1 MVEKLPVTVSRAIA
15 RTGEV
20 HMPVVIEY
28 AGDKVRRRFLEFF
41 TAEIRNPETRKA
53 YSTDIWQ
60 FLDWCDLRR
69 RPLADIDPMTVAAY
83 VELLM
88 KPKDDGGFGCSI
100 RSTKRKLAAIRA
112 LFDYL
117 VTGGAASFNPASSV
131 RGPKLRVAKGSTL
144 VLQASDAGEF
154 LDGLDTSTVVGLR
167 DRAIIGVMVYTFARV
182 GAVAK
187 LKVGDYYQNGKKW
200 WLRLHEKGNVF
211 NEVPVHHKAEE
222 YLDAYM
228 LLAGV
233 GDDKKAPLFRSTI
246 GKTGRLTAVALHPDN
261 VLQMVKRR
269 ARDAGVSDRL
279 CCHTWRGTG
288 ITAYIKAGGDIR
300 IAQKMAGHASLKTT
314 QIYDR
319 SEDEVTLD
327 EVERIVLN

>member
-1 MVEKLPVTVSRAIA
+1 
-15 RTGEV
+15 
-20 HMPVVIEY
+20 
-28 AGDKVRRRFLEFF
+28 
-41 TAEIRNPETRKA
+41 
-53 YSTDIWQ
+53 
-60 FLDWCDLRR
+60 
-69 RPLADIDPMTVAAY
+69 
-83 VELLM
+83 LL
-88 KPKDDGGFGCSI
+88 
-100 RSTKRKLAAIRA
+100 
-112 LFDYL
+112 DYL
-117 VTGGAASFNPASSV
+117 VTGGATSFNPASSV

-144 VLQASDAGEF
+144 VLQASDAGDF

-222 YLDAYM
+222 YLDAYI
-228 LLAGV
+228 AKVAIG
-233 GDDKKAPLFRSTI
+233 DKKVPLFRSAI
-246 GKTGRLTAVALHPDN
+246 GKTGRLTADALHSDN
-261 VLQMVKRR
+261 ILQMVKRR

-319 SEDEVTLD
+319 SEDEITLD